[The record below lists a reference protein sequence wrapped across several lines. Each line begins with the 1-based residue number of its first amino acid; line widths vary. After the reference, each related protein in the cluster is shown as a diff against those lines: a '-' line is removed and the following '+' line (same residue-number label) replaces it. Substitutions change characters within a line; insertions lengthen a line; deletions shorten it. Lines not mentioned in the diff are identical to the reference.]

1 MKTVFV
7 LNGPNLNL
15 LGTREPAVYG
25 AHTLADVEQMCA
37 AACARHGFALRF
49 HQSNHEGALVDWI
62 HEAGRL
68 HAAGELAGVV
78 LTMPRAAIIAASLNG
93 RGALTGVTLI
103 EMHISN
109 VYAREGFRHHSFI
122 AAAAKA
128 VMCGFGVQG
137 YALAIDGLPAGAGP
151 HPVMVLLHGGSGS
164 WRHWVR
170 NIDPLL
176 AAGRQLWVPDLPG
189 FGASALPPSGT
200 DADAL
205 VAPLHAGLQA
215 LTGGQPVDLVG
226 FSFGGMT
233 AGMLLAAYPA
243 LAQRLVLVGAPA
255 MGVVPKRQFELKAW
269 RHLADPLQQLEVHR
283 SNLAALMLHDP
294 QQIEGLALDLH
305 VANMQ
310 YDRMPRRRL
319 SGTDILARSLPRVTC
334 PVHAIY
340 GRHDVLYRDYIFQLE
355 AA

>member
-1 MKTVFV
+1 MSD
-7 LNGPNLNL
+7 NA
-15 LGTREPAVYG
+15 EPADLPSEVQQ
-25 AHTLADVEQMCA
+25 LA
-37 AACARHGFALRF
+37 ARAERRTTTCGT
-49 HQSNHEGALVDWI
+49 GDLVW
-62 HEAGRL
+62 HVWGEARP
-68 HAAGELAGVV
+68 GVAP
-78 LTMPRAAIIAASLNG
+78 L
-93 RGALTGVTLI
+93 
-103 EMHISN
+103 
-109 VYAREGFRHHSFI
+109 
-122 AAAAKA
+122 
-128 VMCGFGVQG
+128 
-137 YALAIDGLPAGAGP
+137 
-151 HPVMVLLHGGSGS
+151 VLLHGGSGS
-164 WRHWVR
+164 WTHWVR
-170 NIDPLL
+170 NIEPLL

-294 QQIEGLALDLH
+294 QQIEGLALELH

-310 YDRMPRRRL
+310 FDRMPRRRL
-319 SGTDILARSLPRVTC
+319 SGTDILARSLQRVAC

-355 AA
+355 AAYGAAARDFRGMTLIDGAGHWVQFEQPEAFDAALLAALA